1 MSEINT
7 PEMKRL
13 IIILIT
19 MFYFSTT
26 GAQNKQEVIASSGG
40 FKVNGGISI
49 SWTLGET
56 IIPASK
62 NGNLVLIPGFQE
74 MMMITKVEENIDVQ
88 VHIKVFPN
96 PAGEILNIQFDALV
110 EDEIDLTI
118 VDFEGVLVKKD
129 IIETAI
135 TEKQVDLK
143 NLPPGIY
150 FLRLTK
156 GRLVNVYKVVKL

>member
-1 MSEINT
+1 
-7 PEMKRL
+7 
-13 IIILIT
+13 
-19 MFYFSTT
+19 MFYVSAT

-156 GRLVNVYKVVKL
+156 GRHVNIYKVVKL

>member
-1 MSEINT
+1 LSEINT

>member
-1 MSEINT
+1 LSEINT

-19 MFYFSTT
+19 MFYVSAA
-26 GAQNKQEVIASSGG
+26 GAQNKQEEIASSGG
-40 FKVNGGISI
+40 YKVNGGLSI

-110 EDEIDLTI
+110 EDEIELTI

-129 IIETAI
+129 IIETAL

-150 FLRLTK
+150 FLRLAK
-156 GRLVNVYKVVKL
+156 GRLLNIYKVVKL